1 VPAADPGPQAP
12 PPAAPGAPTRQGRRI
27 VLVLLLLLGAL
38 LTSMHA
44 YVVNYG
50 ENRGMRK
57 ERHERILSMTGE
69 APWAYRVLS
78 PALAEGTARVVGP
91 LMARPIDRRESGYLL
106 WRLVW
111 TSGFLVAFHRLLE
124 RWLPPTWALLGAVL
138 VAALHGPSYLHYWYQ
153 PDSPGDLFAWTLAA
167 LLTVQGRDRW
177 LFPLM
182 VIAALNRETAVFI
195 APIHLALRWGEEPAA
210 RTLGRAAGL
219 GLCWLLPYLGL
230 RAWIPVEGW
239 AGGMSVADII
249 LANLTSPEWLG
260 YAALFLGAWAP
271 LALLDWRDKPPALRR
286 LMLVMLP
293 YLGLIVAFGRVRE
306 VRLLLPLSLALVPSA
321 LLSLRARLEPGAGPS
336 SPSPS
341 PPPPSP

>member
-1 VPAADPGPQAP
+1 
-12 PPAAPGAPTRQGRRI
+12 

-91 LMARPIDRRESGYLL
+91 RMARPIDRRESGYLL

-182 VIAALNRETAVFI
+182 VIAALNPNMPVVLVESRARRVEFLQRVIET
-195 APIHLALRWGEEPAA
+195 LKLTKCR
-210 RTLGRAAGL
+210 
-219 GLCWLLPYLGL
+219 
-230 RAWIPVEGW
+230 VEGQRLERVTPFP
-239 AGGMSVADII
+239 ARAISAR
-249 LANLTSPEWLG
+249 A
-260 YAALFLGAWAP
+260 FAP
-271 LALLDWRDKPPALRR
+271 LPKLLELSAPFSTRATAYVLPKGRSAGQELEALKPSIRA
-286 LMLVMLP
+286 MFHVKH
-293 YLGLIVAFGRVRE
+293 
-306 VRLLLPLSLALVPSA
+306 SLTDP
-321 LLSLRARLEPGAGPS
+321 EAGIIGKV
-336 SPSPS
+336 
-341 PPPPSP
+341 